1 MFVTFQLIY
10 EWILT
15 PKTHSRLVKNF
26 TRQDFTAQ
34 FTASVGGFFW
44 LLMTPVANIT
54 IYAFV
59 FSYIFKVRAVEDFGE
74 TSFVLFLM
82 IGYLPWFAFAESVGK
97 STNLLLD
104 KAALITKV
112 KFPTQVLPL
121 TGTLVPYLTHSI
133 GLILLLIYL
142 AMKGYANA
150 MWSILPAILFLQF
163 VFTMGLVAL
172 LCSLSVFLRDLQHIV
187 TLLIS
192 VWFFLTP
199 IIYPINM
206 IQSDIVRSYFLWNPM
221 HNFINLYREIILLG
235 EISLINLEIVTIVAA
250 LSYLLGGWL
259 FMKIRPAFGDVL

>member
-1 MFVTFQLIY
+1 MFVTFQLIH

-15 PKTHSRLVKNF
+15 PLTRSRLVKNF

-34 FTASVGGFFW
+34 FTASIGGFFW
-44 LLMTPVANIT
+44 LLLTPAANIT

-82 IGYLPWFAFAESVGK
+82 IGYLPWFAFAESIGK
-97 STNLLLD
+97 STSLLLD

-112 KFPTQVLPL
+112 KFPVQVLPL
-121 TGTLVPYLTHSI
+121 SGTLVPYLTHTI
-133 GLILLLIYL
+133 GLALLLIYL
-142 AMKGYANA
+142 AIKGYANI
-150 MWSILPAILFLQF
+150 MWAALPSILFLQF
-163 VFTMGLVAL
+163 IFTMGLVAI
-172 LCSLSVFLRDLQHIV
+172 LCSLSVFLRDLQQLV
-187 TLLIS
+187 ALLIS

-206 IQSDIVRSYFLWNPM
+206 IQSDVVRSYFLWNPM
-221 HNFINLYREIILLG
+221 HSFINLYREIILLG
-235 EISLINLEIVTIVAA
+235 EISVINLQISIVFAA
-250 LSYLLGGWL
+250 TSYLIGGWL